1 MAYLVEDATLFLLK
15 HWRDEKT
22 SAEVAEAELFLVA
35 ELRSEH
41 LLWEFL
47 MHVEYAPLEKSEEL
61 PGSELVDLLLQLDRS
76 LWDTECLIRAVRI
89 LASFRDGD
97 RHCLRLLRQLLCYG
111 HRQRNFH
118 YGDLVRI
125 FETCVKRC
133 LACVQFFSVRCVME
147 NQKAL
152 EAACLQLGSRWDVRT
167 AGCFAQMLPEK
178 LLDNRRFVLSFVS
191 RVRDDGLSLQRPFVT

>member
-47 MHVEYAPLEKSEEL
+47 RHVEYAPLEKSEEL

-89 LASFRDGD
+89 LASFRD
-97 RHCLRLLRQLLCYG
+97 G

>member
-35 ELRSEH
+35 ELRSDY

-47 MHVEYAPLEKSEEL
+47 RHMEESEDV
-61 PGSELVDLLLQLDRS
+61 PGSEVVELLLQLERS

-89 LASFRDGD
+89 LASLRDGD

-111 HRQRNFH
+111 HRRRDFH
-118 YGDLVRI
+118 YDDLVRI

-133 LACVQFFSVRCVME
+133 LACVQFFPVRCVME
-147 NQKAL
+147 KRKAL
-152 EAACLQLGSRWDVRT
+152 EAACLQLGSRWDVRA

-178 LLDNRRFVLSFVS
+178 LVQDRRFVLSFMS

>member
-47 MHVEYAPLEKSEEL
+47 RHVEYAPLEKSEEL

-89 LASFRDGD
+89 LAPSASTFVARNASNQVV
-97 RHCLRLLRQLLCYG
+97 RVRSQLLDRMVNQAG
-111 HRQRNFH
+111 EVMISRTRLEKFL
-118 YGDLVRI
+118 GM
-125 FETCVKRC
+125 
-133 LACVQFFSVRCVME
+133 SVP
-147 NQKAL
+147 A
-152 EAACLQLGSRWDVRT
+152 
-167 AGCFAQMLPEK
+167 
-178 LLDNRRFVLSFVS
+178 
-191 RVRDDGLSLQRPFVT
+191 